1 MKIFFILFDF
11 YNSLGLNLIQILI
24 QTGEGFLY
32 QESAVG
38 RVGTMWNRYNNNNN
52 NNDLFQTQSVHIQK
66 TGKQNWYQKE
76 YTSAD
81 IIRKTNKVHRLDST
95 HMGTFKNMTY

>member
-1 MKIFFILFDF
+1 MRKKLLAQHIDF
-11 YNSLGLNLIQILI
+11 LVPHLPETHLSTSPGGKNMC
-24 QTGEGFLY
+24 F
-32 QESAVG
+32 
-38 RVGTMWNRYNNNNN
+38 NNNN

-81 IIRKTNKVHRLDST
+81 IIRKQIKYI
-95 HMGTFKNMTY
+95 G